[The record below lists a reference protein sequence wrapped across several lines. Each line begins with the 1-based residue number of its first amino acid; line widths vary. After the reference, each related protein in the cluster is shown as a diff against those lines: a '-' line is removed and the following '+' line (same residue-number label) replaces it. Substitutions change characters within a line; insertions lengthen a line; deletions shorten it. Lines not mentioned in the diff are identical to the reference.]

1 MSLTPL
7 DIQNKEF
14 SMVLRGFNKEEVKD
28 FLEKVNRDYE
38 EVIKE
43 NASLKDKVDNL
54 EGKLDHYKKI
64 EETLQRAIV
73 VAQDTAEE
81 VKRNA
86 SKEAELIKKEAEKDA
101 VRIVEEARYKAS
113 RILAE
118 HEEVHKQAQVF
129 KLRLRSL
136 VEAQLSALE
145 SENWLD
151 MEYGKEQ
158 SREEEKEEGED
169 MDNQTA

>member
-14 SMVLRGFNKEEVKD
+14 SLVLRGFNKEEVNE
-28 FLEKVNRDYE
+28 FLDKVTKDYE

-43 NASLKDKVDNL
+43 NASLKEKVDSL
-54 EGKLDHYKKI
+54 EGKLEHYKKI
-64 EETLQRAIV
+64 EETLQKAIV
-73 VAQDTAEE
+73 IAQDTAEE

-86 SKEAELIKKEAEKDA
+86 SKEAELIRREAEKDA
-101 VRIVEEARYKAS
+101 ARIVEEARYKAS

-145 SENWLD
+145 SERWLD
-151 MEYGKEQ
+151 IEEDQ
-158 SREEEKEEGED
+158 TEEEKSEEGENRED
-169 MDNQTA
+169 QTA

>member
-7 DIQNKEF
+7 DIQNKKF
-14 SMVLRGFNKEEVKD
+14 SMVLRGYNKEEVNE
-28 FLEKVNRDYE
+28 FLDKVTKDYE
-38 EVIKE
+38 EILKE
-43 NASLKDKVDNL
+43 NASLKEKVDSL
-54 EGKLDHYKKI
+54 EGKLEHYKKI
-64 EETLQRAIV
+64 EDTLQRAIV

-86 SKEAELIKKEAEKDA
+86 SKEAELIRKEAEKDA
-101 VRIVEEARYKAS
+101 ARIVEEARYKAS
-113 RILAE
+113 RILSE

-145 SENWLD
+145 SESWLD
-151 MEYGKEQ
+151 LEDKEDQ
-158 SREEEKEEGED
+158 AEGEGSEEGENRED
-169 MDNQTA
+169 QTA